1 MGPPMRYLR
10 TSPDPQTPPTATPD
24 TEQAWRILFLVND
37 WIKHA
42 ETKLSVALG
51 AAGVTA
57 GVLYNFVLDNRDADL
72 IFMVI
77 AAVCGTSIIFF
88 ADLSHDRALTCPEAS
103 ESKLHRGEPSFFG
116 EIASLYTSDF
126 SGYAAALATLSE
138 TPGDE
143 MRQLGRQIFVN
154 SAVARR
160 KYRWADRAIHGLMID
175 VFALSGL
182 TVISVLHM

>member
-77 AAVCGTSIIFF
+77 AAVCGTSIIFSLTS
-88 ADLSHDRALTCPEAS
+88 AMIGLSPVLKLPRANSTEANP
-103 ESKLHRGEPSFFG
+103 LFFG